1 MTLTDQNACEW
12 FALAV
17 LDGMII
23 CSCNAIRE
31 SEVRAAAR
39 RGCPC
44 ADSAYRALGCEF
56 ECGSCRDHAEELVAD
71 ERSQL
76 LKVAARAA

>member
-1 MTLTDQNACEW
+1 
-12 FALAV
+12 
-17 LDGMII
+17 MIL

-31 SEVRAAAR
+31 NDVKAAAR

-44 ADSAYRALGCEF
+44 PESAFRALGCEF
-56 ECGSCRDHAEELVAD
+56 QCGSCFDHAEDVIAA

-76 LKVAARAA
+76 LHVDAQAA